1 MVPRLPGGNDLTS
14 TGESMKRL
22 NNLFD
27 DICSIDNLLLADFKA
42 RKGKSKQT
50 GVIEFDKNFERN
62 IADLYQELITK
73 KYKVSQYKHRVIR
86 ERKERNISI
95 LPYKDRIVQHAIM
108 NILEPIFVSVFTA
121 DTYSCIKGRGVHLAS
136 FKLRK
141 ALEDIAGTTYCLK
154 MDIKKFFP
162 SIDNS
167 ILKNMLRR
175 KFKDQELLDLLDV
188 IIDSAPGL
196 PIGNYLSQYLSNFYL
211 TYLDHWIK
219 EDLRVRYYFRYA
231 DDFVILGNDK
241 QVLHDIH
248 EQIRNYLKEK
258 LNLELKP
265 NRGPFPVILGIDFG
279 GYKHYPGYTLLR
291 KSIKQSFARAIK
303 SKRPQASIA
312 SYMGWAKHANS
323 KHLIKK
329 LIHEKL

>member
-1 MVPRLPGGNDLTS
+1 
-14 TGESMKRL
+14 MKRL
-22 NNLFD
+22 GNLFD
-27 DICSIDNLLLADFKA
+27 DICSIDNLLLADSKA
-42 RKGKSKQT
+42 RKGKTKQS
-50 GVIEFDKNFERN
+50 GVIDFDRNFEQN
-62 IADLYQELITK
+62 IADLYRELITK
-73 KYKVSQYKHRVIR
+73 NYRVSPYRNRVIR

-95 LPYKDRIVQHAIM
+95 LPYRDRIVQHAIM

-141 ALEDIAGTTYCLK
+141 ALRDNEGTTYCLK
-154 MDIKKFFP
+154 MDIRKFYP
-162 SIDNS
+162 SVDNG
-167 ILKNMLRR
+167 ILKLMLRK
-175 KFKDQELLDLLDV
+175 KFKDRDLLDLLDV

-219 EDLRVRYYFRYA
+219 EDLGINYYFRYA
-231 DDFVILGNDK
+231 DDFVILGSEK
-241 QVLHDIH
+241 SKLHDIH
-248 EQIRNYLKEK
+248 GQIRYFLKEI
-258 LNLELKP
+258 LNLDLKT
-265 NRGPFPVILGIDFG
+265 NRGPFPVNLGIDFG

-291 KSIKQSFARAIK
+291 KSIKQSFARAVK
-303 SKRPQASIA
+303 STKSQASIA

-329 LIHEKL
+329 LLHEKL

>member
-1 MVPRLPGGNDLTS
+1 MVPRFPGEDDLTC
-14 TGESMKRL
+14 TGATMKRL

-27 DICSIDNLLLADFKA
+27 VICSIDNLLLADSKA

-50 GVIEFDKNFERN
+50 GVIEFDRNFDQN
-62 IADLYQELITK
+62 IADLYRELITK
-73 KYKVSQYKHRVIR
+73 GYRVSPYRNRVIR

-95 LPYKDRIVQHAIM
+95 LPYRDRIVQHAIM
-108 NILEPIFVSVFTA
+108 NVLEPIFVSVFTA

-136 FKLRK
+136 FNLRK
-141 ALEDIAGTTYCLK
+141 ALRDTDGTAYCLK
-154 MDIKKFFP
+154 MDIRQFYP

-175 KFKDQELLDLLDV
+175 KFKDRDLLDLLDV

-219 EDLRVRYYFRYA
+219 EDLKIRYFFRYA

-241 QVLHDIH
+241 GRLHDIH
-248 EQIRNYLKEK
+248 GQISEYLKER

-265 NRGPFPVILGIDFG
+265 NRGPFPVNLGIDFG
-279 GYKHYPGYTLLR
+279 GYRHFPGYTLLR
-291 KSIKQSFARAIK
+291 KSIKQSFARAVK
-303 SKRPQASIA
+303 SRRPQASIA
-312 SYMGWAKHANS
+312 SYLGWAKHANS

-329 LIHEKL
+329 LLHEKL

>member
-1 MVPRLPGGNDLTS
+1 
-14 TGESMKRL
+14 MKRL

-27 DICSIDNLLLADFKA
+27 DICSIDNLLLADSKA
-42 RKGKSKQT
+42 RKGKSRQT
-50 GVIEFDKNFERN
+50 GVIEFNSNFEQN
-62 IADLYQELITK
+62 IADLYRELITK
-73 KYKVSQYKHRVIR
+73 NYRVSPYRNRVIR

-95 LPYKDRIVQHAIM
+95 LPYRDRIVQHAIM

-141 ALEDIAGTTYCLK
+141 ALRDNEGTTYCLK
-154 MDIKKFFP
+154 MDIRKFYP

-167 ILKNMLRR
+167 ILKAMLRR
-175 KFKDQELLDLLDV
+175 KFKDRDLLDLLDV

-219 EDLRVRYYFRYA
+219 EDLGIKYYFRYA

-241 QVLHDIH
+241 SRLHDFHGKISD
-248 EQIRNYLKEK
+248 YLKEK
-258 LNLELKP
+258 LSLELKP
-265 NRGPFPVILGIDFG
+265 NRGPFPVNLGIDFG

-291 KSIKQSFARAIK
+291 NSIKQSFARAVK
-303 SKRPQASIA
+303 SGKPQTSIA